1 MNKKQIRKAM
11 MTSLDKHLTQRK
23 ALANRQYK
31 KRRELKELKELI
43 EKYEQEL
50 KEQGGIPSKRF
61 IYNQNRRIERS
72 TKLMLQIRK
81 NTEKLIDLDARIAME
96 RRELKWTEIIRNPSL
111 RKHLESFLADV
122 EELRTS
128 SGLQSVVMDK
138 DLRHQIESLYF
149 LARKLKSQK

>member
-61 IYNQNRRIERS
+61 IYNQNIF
-72 TKLMLQIRK
+72 IIK
-81 NTEKLIDLDARIAME
+81 NHI
-96 RRELKWTEIIRNPSL
+96 
-111 RKHLESFLADV
+111 
-122 EELRTS
+122 
-128 SGLQSVVMDK
+128 
-138 DLRHQIESLYF
+138 
-149 LARKLKSQK
+149 